1 MVGVDISYDGMAAI
15 ANAPGGRKRSK
26 GLETQVQPIGGA
38 RPRGRIKSFA
48 HNLFGRGITGRS
60 EIMQAGKQAGFTL
73 IELLVVIG
81 VISVLVGLSFPAF
94 FRTREGARRTMCRG
108 NLSQIHHA
116 NTMYGGDWRGN
127 FPYVNYSSNALWGNG
142 NYIGFG
148 KLIELSNDGGR
159 TPNEGYIAPENLFC
173 PSAKQYAQDTQYGN
187 IKGIGV
193 DDEIAKSSYYQ
204 RGIIQKAPASQSD
217 LEAATAKRKGNSAIF
232 SDYEAKKADGTKTV
246 KAHEDGL
253 NVLFTDG
260 SCKFVPGDWNS
271 KYADGNGGDSGGKE
285 GTWSLLKR
293 ASRN

>member
-116 NTMYGGDWRGN
+116 NTMYGDDWKGN
-127 FPYVNYSSNALWGNG
+127 FPYVNDSSNTLWGNG
-142 NYIGFG
+142 DYVGFG

-159 TPNEGYIAPENLFC
+159 IPNEGYVAPENFFC
-173 PSAKQYAQDTQYGN
+173 PSAEQYAKDTQDGN
-187 IKGIGV
+187 MKGLGV
-193 DDEIAKSSYYQ
+193 EDEISESSYYQ
-204 RGIIQKAPASQSD
+204 KGINQLAPASQSD
-217 LEAATAKRKGNSAIF
+217 LEAATSKRQGNGVLF
-232 SDYEAKKADGTKTV
+232 SDYETKEAEGTKMAR
-246 KAHEDGL
+246 AHGDGL
-253 NVLFTDG
+253 NVSFEDG
-260 SCKFVPGDWNS
+260 SSEFVKGNWDS
-271 KYADGNGGDSGGKE
+271 KYVDGNGGDSGGKE